1 MIKKDWKNNFEKVN
15 KLKKINKNLIFNKKA
30 SNKDIKNFEEKTG
43 IILPNQLKEFYT
55 EIFNGGISPF
65 GEIDSLEVLSKN
77 FLKDLNEDEIEFEY
91 CNLKPNEKYEVE
103 YNLNNK
109 SKKII
114 NSDFI
119 VKEYPYTNGFIPL
132 VYDGC
137 TFHYGIISEGLKINK
152 VVESNSFVVVYESEK
167 DFIEIYSLW
176 LDYCI
181 KHKKIVMGLDFINN
195 QN

>member
-1 MIKKDWKNNFEKVN
+1 MWN
-15 KLKKINKNLIFNKKA
+15 K
-30 SNKDIKNFEEKTG
+30 
-43 IILPNQLKEFYT
+43 P
-55 EIFNGGISPF
+55 
-65 GEIDSLEVLSKN
+65 
-77 FLKDLNEDEIEFEY
+77 
-91 CNLKPNEKYEVE
+91 EVE

-109 SKKII
+109 GKKII

-167 DFIEIYSLW
+167 MLGRGVLLELPIETVKVLP
-176 LDYCI
+176 
-181 KHKKIVMGLDFINN
+181 KEN
-195 QN
+195 

>member
-91 CNLKPNEKYEVE
+91 CNLKPNEKYE
-103 YNLNNK
+103 
-109 SKKII
+109 
-114 NSDFI
+114 
-119 VKEYPYTNGFIPL
+119 
-132 VYDGC
+132 
-137 TFHYGIISEGLKINK
+137 
-152 VVESNSFVVVYESEK
+152 
-167 DFIEIYSLW
+167 
-176 LDYCI
+176 
-181 KHKKIVMGLDFINN
+181 KHVS
-195 QN
+195 